1 MESVEKIGCNTLV
14 RIEPDGTKVFKDKKK
29 FNTLEEAIEEC
40 KKLNALPH
48 RISKIVSYKCKH
60 CCKYHT
66 GRNGKIIS
74 SDYKDKLNSELDDK
88 QKEEARKATMREVS
102 ISRRKDFDEAVKNAN
117 FKIVGKIDLS
127 KIPKK

>member
-1 MESVEKIGCNTLV
+1 METSEEKVGCNTLV
-14 RIEPDGTKVFKDKKK
+14 RIEPDGTKVYKEKKK
-29 FNTLEEAIEEC
+29 FDTLVEAIEEC
-40 KKLNALPH
+40 KKLNAQPY

-66 GRNGKIIS
+66 GRNGKTIT
-74 SDYKDKLNSELDDK
+74 DKYRDKLQVE
-88 QKEEARKATMREVS
+88 QYEPTAEEIEKRQIR
-102 ISRRKDFDEAVKNAN
+102 SRAIAIEEAN